1 MARRPATSGKIDSKS
16 WPPDMPEFMR
26 ADAARRADTA
36 LRADAGK
43 YVDETKPE
51 DIAWAGEEFLTGGA
65 DRERGEKFDAIKRT
79 IFNSRYALR
88 LILSQIICHHPVDKR
103 SDEARLDA
111 ALNALLGPDPGRVQ
125 EGHEGETAPE
135 KPRGGRKELAD
146 ENLLRIVAREY
157 LRDTYGF
164 SEKRRTVTELYRAAI
179 YEAIRD
185 WRSMSADQIDKIRR
199 RLANKFTDRAARDR
213 IMIEYTGSSEYEARR
228 YIDLANRTLPFFRA
242 LGLVG
247 PTPSS
252 VDKTE

>member
-1 MARRPATSGKIDSKS
+1 MRKRTKNAEHEHRSRAADI
-16 WPPDMPEFMR
+16 PEFMR
-26 ADAARRADTA
+26 ADAARRD
-36 LRADAGK
+36 DAGK

-51 DIAWAGEEFLTGGA
+51 DIAWVGEEFLTGDA
-65 DRERGEKFDAIKRT
+65 DRERDEKFDAVART
-79 IFNSRYALR
+79 IFDSRYALR
-88 LILSQIICHHPVDKR
+88 LILTEIIRHHPVAVGKR

-111 ALNALLGPDPGRVQ
+111 ALNALLGPDTGTVQ
-125 EGHEGETAPE
+125 EGHEGETAPD

-252 VDKTE
+252 VDKTER